1 MPDITKEAAKT
12 LAERLNSLMAKVR
25 AKATPSV
32 TDDEGNIVAHTTSLT
47 VEEIESEV
55 ELIHMIVDGMAKTD
69 EERDDDA
76 VLNEQESV
84 YFRGLGV

>member
-25 AKATPSV
+25 AKATPSA